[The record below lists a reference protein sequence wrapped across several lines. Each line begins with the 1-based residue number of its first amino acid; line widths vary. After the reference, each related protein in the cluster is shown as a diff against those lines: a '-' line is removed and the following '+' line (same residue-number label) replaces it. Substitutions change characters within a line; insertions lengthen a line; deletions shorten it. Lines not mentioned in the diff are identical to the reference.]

1 MTSQF
6 DDLESFLI
14 VAEELNF
21 TRAAA
26 RLNIS
31 PSALSQTIRRLE
43 ARLGLRLLV
52 RSTRSVALTPAG
64 ARMVTAVS
72 DGLGTIRREIDA
84 LGAQSEAASG
94 TLRITISEYA
104 ALQVLEPAM
113 RDFLPAHPG
122 ISIEAVID
130 NGLSDIV
137 AGKFDAGI
145 RPGDSVERDMISV
158 PVRPPVPIRI
168 VGAPAYFARAA
179 APQHPADLAQHAC
192 INMRFSG
199 SGEVFAWEFSE
210 AGRAFRV
217 RVPSQF
223 IVSDAQVALNAT
235 LAGTGLSYMP
245 QDLVADHLA
254 AGRLV
259 SVLDGW
265 VPPLPAFHLYYPDR
279 THQTRA
285 FTLFLQ
291 HMRRCGAISGEGAS
305 HMDRRRDHA
314 VL

>member
-1 MTSQF
+1 MTGQF
-6 DDLESFLI
+6 NDLESFLA

-64 ARMVTAVS
+64 ERMFTAVS

-84 LGAQSEAASG
+84 LGSQSGAASG
-94 TLRITISEYA
+94 ALRITTSEYA
-104 ALQVLEPAM
+104 ALQVLEPAL
-113 RDFLPAHPG
+113 REFLPAHPG
-122 ISIEAVID
+122 ISVEAVID
-130 NGLSDIV
+130 NGLTDIV

-145 RPGDSVERDMISV
+145 RLGESVERDMISF
-158 PVRPPVPIRI
+158 PVRPPVPVRI
-168 VGAPAYFARAA
+168 VGAPGYFARLGR
-179 APQHPADLAQHAC
+179 PGHPADLAHHTC

-199 SGEVFAWEFSE
+199 SGELFAWEFE
-210 AGRAFRV
+210 EGGRDFRV
-217 RVPSQF
+217 RVPSQL

-245 QDLVADHLA
+245 LDLVSGHLA
-254 AGRLV
+254 AGELA
-259 SVLDGW
+259 SVLDPW
-265 VPPLPAFHLYYPDR
+265 VPPLPALHLYYPDR

-285 FTLFLQ
+285 FTLFIQ
-291 HMRRCGAISGEGAS
+291 HMRYWARVRLGA
-305 HMDRRRDHA
+305 
-314 VL
+314 